1 MHINIVALEEN
12 HKLLNCPGKVQNNE
26 IFSPVLNK
34 LSFGFREKGQQILL
48 LSHGENCIVME
59 LQADEN
65 ETIDI
70 FTAVNFLLSNFANKN
85 KIDTETAFSIIDTL
99 FNAKSEL
106 PTERTIYP
114 LFPLLGWLPSKK
126 GEDAYRAFPNF
137 SNKLRSLL
145 QNKKVALA
153 EAFLFHLHLST
164 FSYDNILDILP
175 ANLSFSETNLSL
187 KMAAEII
194 QPQKT
199 SCTKKDT
206 PLFSEMLKILSLTD
220 NKNDFLNTLHSF
232 RYPYVSQIKKR
243 FSDYISAFNFPN
255 GVSFTTDEFF
265 EKNFVNMSISF
276 NDKKSLEKKLTQ
288 TLAQLKTQE
297 DSPDYFCIKKLWE
310 EECTL

>member
-12 HKLLNCPGKVQNNE
+12 YKLLNCPGKVQNNE

-34 LSFGFREKGQQILL
+34 LSFGFREKEQQILL
-48 LSHGENCIVME
+48 LSHGENCMVME

-99 FNAKSEL
+99 FNTKSEHS
-106 PTERTIYP
+106 TERTIYP

-153 EAFLFHLHLST
+153 
-164 FSYDNILDILP
+164 
-175 ANLSFSETNLSL
+175 
-187 KMAAEII
+187 
-194 QPQKT
+194 
-199 SCTKKDT
+199 
-206 PLFSEMLKILSLTD
+206 
-220 NKNDFLNTLHSF
+220 
-232 RYPYVSQIKKR
+232 
-243 FSDYISAFNFPN
+243 
-255 GVSFTTDEFF
+255 
-265 EKNFVNMSISF
+265 
-276 NDKKSLEKKLTQ
+276 
-288 TLAQLKTQE
+288 
-297 DSPDYFCIKKLWE
+297 
-310 EECTL
+310 